1 MHYAMLRRAC
11 VFRCRRPPRLALVL
25 LVSLAASFA
34 ASAAPSPLAAPR
46 VLKTNG
52 GWCWFQDE
60 RAIVVGETL
69 LFGSIA
75 GSTRAG
81 GAAGD
86 VDVTD
91 VDLRTGRAR
100 STTIYP
106 KLQSDD
112 HNAPALL
119 ALPDGRVLATYQT
132 HGGPRGTKGLDLMR
146 WRRTV
151 RPGDFSEW
159 TPEQTLPVGADVSYS
174 NLYRLGAE
182 GGRIY
187 NFHRG
192 LGYNPNYLVSTDDG
206 ATFTYGGRLL
216 TWRRP
221 VGEPLATGIDGG
233 RPYMRY
239 AQAGDDT
246 LHIVATDDH
255 PRAYDNSIYHAFLRG
270 GILHHSDGRSIAPL
284 STTGESALA
293 PRSLTTVF
301 QGDADHV
308 AWMCDVHVDRAGH
321 PRIVFSVQRGG
332 AKGRGLRGIAE
343 DGQDHRYYYARW
355 DSAKWRVHEIA
366 YAGGRLYAGEDDYT
380 GLAALDPQNL
390 NTVYISTNADPKTG
404 APFIS
409 AADQK
414 RHWEIFRG
422 DSTDEGTTFSWTP
435 LTRDS
440 TADNLRPIVPIWSA
454 ARDRAILLWLRGSY
468 RSYTDY
474 DLDVVALLPDR

>member
-1 MHYAMLRRAC
+1 MI
-11 VFRCRRPPRLALVL
+11 RLASIVL
-25 LVSLAASFA
+25 LSLTASSA
-34 ASAAPSPLAAPR
+34 ASAAPKPLPAPV
-46 VLKTNG
+46 VLKANG

-60 RAIVVGETL
+60 RAIVVGDTL
-69 LFGSIA
+69 LFGSVA
-75 GSTRAG
+75 GSNRVG

-100 STTIYP
+100 STTLHP

-112 HNAPALL
+112 HNVPVLL
-119 ALPDGRVLATYQT
+119 ALPDGRVLTAYQT
-132 HGGPRGTKGLDLMR
+132 HGGPRGMKGLDLMR
-146 WRRTV
+146 WRSTV

-192 LGYNPNYLVSTDDG
+192 LGFNPNYLVSADDG
-206 ATFTYGGRLL
+206 ATFTHGGRLF
-216 TWRRP
+216 TWPRP

-233 RPYMRY
+233 RPYVRF

-246 LHIVATDDH
+246 IHIIATDDH
-255 PRAYDNSIYHAFLRG
+255 PRAFDNSIYHAFLRA
-270 GILHHSDGRSIAPL
+270 GILHHSDGRVIAPL
-284 STTGESALA
+284 STTGESALE

-332 AKGRGLRGIAE
+332 AKNRGLRAAAD
-343 DGQDHRYYYARW
+343 DGQDHRYYHARW
-355 DSAKWRVHEIA
+355 DGAKWQVNEIA
-366 YAGGRLYAGEDDYT
+366 YAGSRLYAREEDYT

-404 APFIS
+404 KPLIS
-409 AADQK
+409 SADQQ
-414 RHWEIFRG
+414 RRWEIFRG
-422 DSTDEGTTFSWTP
+422 DSTDEGATFSWTP
-435 LTRDS
+435 VTRDS

-454 ARDRAILLWLRGSY
+454 ARDQAILLWLRGTY
-468 RSYTDY
+468 RSYMDY
-474 DLDVVALLPDR
+474 DLDVVGLLPASALAPKK